1 MSKGKKQES
10 LIATIAT
17 ALVAVAAIAA
27 VAVGIILMNK
37 NNASDAQ
44 ESTQNSIWEALVD
57 ECSEAA
63 NDLIQKNYTVLKLY
77 TIEGLPYK
85 TVYGNS
91 SEDGYYSV
99 NDANYKHFSQIEE
112 LVKSV
117 YIADE
122 AERIL
127 TRYPV
132 KVEGGTKDVQVY
144 KEHKDP
150 SDGSDCLGIIEGFTP
165 DADYSRDW
173 SKCVVKVFPK
183 SETECELTVFV
194 DGYTEEEANSHPESV
209 LTTKMVKQDGKWLM
223 STMLK

>member
-1 MSKGKKQES
+1 MSNGKKQES
-10 LIATIAT
+10 LVATIAT

-37 NNASDAQ
+37 NNSSDAQ
-44 ESTQNSIWEALVD
+44 ESTPNSISETLVD
-57 ECSEAA
+57 ECSKAA

-77 TIEGLPYK
+77 AIEGLPYK

-117 YIADE
+117 YAADE

-132 KVEGGTKDVQVY
+132 KTEGGTKDVQVY

-150 SDGSDCLGIIEGFTP
+150 VDGSDCLGIIEGFTP

-173 SKCVVKVFPK
+173 SKCVVKISPK

-194 DGYTEEEANSHPESV
+194 DGYTEEEAKSHPESV

-223 STMLK
+223 SAMLK